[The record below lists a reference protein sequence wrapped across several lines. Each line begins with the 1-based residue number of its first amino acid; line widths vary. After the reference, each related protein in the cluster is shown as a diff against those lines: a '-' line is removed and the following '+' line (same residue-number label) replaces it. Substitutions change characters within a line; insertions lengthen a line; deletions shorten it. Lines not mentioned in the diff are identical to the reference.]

1 MVPMNDVQSN
11 PSPRFRPMW
20 LWLLA
25 AAAAAACLAAG
36 ALIAAMTTQ
45 QRGEPIPNRV
55 HVLGDS
61 YAGSRHFQQAL
72 RDAMPGYDIS
82 FDAVGGSTIAEQL
95 ERFRGGDGGRGMG
108 GDPADG
114 RGGRELWN
122 APLVIV
128 DGGLT
133 DRDPIVSVE
142 GIAATLTSECP
153 AWFYV
158 EPPHRA
164 VPNAPIGSP
173 RYEQQEAAVQ
183 AIRAKYPKH
192 FIATKEALVTR
203 APARGPGDED
213 DRANGWVPRSLRADR
228 IHLNAEGYE
237 VMARLIAER
246 FRAAQARRLAEPCGL

>member
-1 MVPMNDVQSN
+1 
-11 PSPRFRPMW
+11 MW
-20 LWLLA
+20 LWLLLTA
-25 AAAAAACLAAG
+25 AAVPCLAAG
-36 ALIAAMTTQ
+36 ALIAAMTT

-61 YAGSRHFQQAL
+61 YAASRLFQQAL
-72 RDAMPGYDIS
+72 REALPGYDIS
-82 FDAVGGSTIAEQL
+82 FDAVGGSSLAEQL
-95 ERFRGGDGGRGMG
+95 ERLRGGGRDMG
-108 GDPADG
+108 GAEG
-114 RGGRELWN
+114 GGRELWS
-122 APLVIV
+122 ASLVIV

-133 DRDPIVSVE
+133 DRDPLVSVE

-153 AWFYV
+153 TWFYV

-192 FIATKEALVTR
+192 FIPTKEALVTR
-203 APARGPGDED
+203 VPARGPGDEQ

-228 IHLNAEGYE
+228 VHLNAEGYDI
-237 VMARLIAER
+237 MARLIAER